1 MPRFKE
7 LGPDQYYVIMSIN
20 KKYTFM
26 KFIDGKLAQKKGDR
40 YVPLNEDVDFDAS
53 EILYFK

>member
-40 YVPLNEDVDFDAS
+40 YVPLNESSEFDS
-53 EILYFK
+53 KEIL